1 MRTGTMLYGLAL
13 CAGLLLSLHPARAR
27 GGPIDAALAAQYFRE
42 ARAACERDGGRLWGV
57 SPCGPVLFV
66 EPQTRAVVANQP
78 DAEGQLA
85 KQGDVLVGKLP
96 ARQPIANAAVDWA
109 GVKWA
114 MIVWSFLTKDEFQRV
129 KMMAHESFHRVQHEL
144 KFPVA
149 GGGNDHLDTEQ
160 GRVWLQLEWR
170 ALRQALTSEG
180 KARRVAVEDALAFRQ
195 RRRALFPQSDASER
209 ALEMHEG
216 LAEYTGFKLSAK
228 SERELID
235 HLARHVEQCA
245 GRPTFVGYFAY
256 CNGPAYGVL
265 LDAAGADW
273 RKGLTPQDDL
283 GELLRRA
290 SKIELPADLKAAA
303 DRQAARYDDAALRAA
318 EAEREV
324 ARQKRLAA
332 YRARL
337 VDGPTLLVELTVQ
350 RRVAINTSN
359 LVPLEG
365 VGTVYPTATV
375 TDAWGTL
382 EVSDGALMIHG
393 PGGRITKVYLSR
405 PADPAARPLKGEGWT
420 LQLNPGWTLAPGPRD
435 GDHVLKK
442 EVGSRR

>member
-1 MRTGTMLYGLAL
+1 M
-13 CAGLLLSLHPARAR
+13 
-27 GGPIDAALAAQYFRE
+27 F
-42 ARAACERDGGRLWGV
+42 
-57 SPCGPVLFV
+57 
-66 EPQTRAVVANQP
+66 
-78 DAEGQLA
+78 
-85 KQGDVLVGKLP
+85 VGKLP

-114 MIVWSFLTKDEFQRV
+114 MIVWSFLTKNEFQRV
-129 KMMAHESFHRVQHEL
+129 KVMTHESFHRVQHEL

-149 GGGNDHLDTEQ
+149 GTSNNHLDTEQ
-160 GRVWLQLEWR
+160 GRVWLRLEWR
-170 ALRQALTSEG
+170 ALRQALTSKG
-180 KARRVAVEDALAFRQ
+180 KARRVALEDALAFRL
-195 RRRALFPQSDASER
+195 RRRSLFPQSEPPSARLRCTKVSP
-209 ALEMHEG
+209 
-216 LAEYTGFKLSAK
+216 EYTGFKLSAR

-245 GRPTFVGYFAY
+245 GRPSFVGYFAY

-265 LDAAGADW
+265 LDEAGADW

-283 GELLRRA
+283 GEFCGGLE
-290 SKIELPADLKAAA
+290 IDLPADLKAAA
-303 DRQAARYDDAALRAA
+303 DDGRRGRRRRAQGGGGQR
-318 EAEREV
+318 EAER
-324 ARQKRLAA
+324 QKRIAA

-337 VDGPTLLVELTVQ
+337 VDAPTLLIELTDQ
-350 RRVAINTSN
+350 RRVAMNTSN

-365 VGTVYPTATV
+365 VGTVYPTANV

-393 PGGRITKVYLSR
+393 PGGRFMKVYLSR
-405 PADPAARPLKGEGWT
+405 PADPSARPLRGEGWT

-442 EVGSRR
+442 DRVKRAAAGVRPRRHAIVSA